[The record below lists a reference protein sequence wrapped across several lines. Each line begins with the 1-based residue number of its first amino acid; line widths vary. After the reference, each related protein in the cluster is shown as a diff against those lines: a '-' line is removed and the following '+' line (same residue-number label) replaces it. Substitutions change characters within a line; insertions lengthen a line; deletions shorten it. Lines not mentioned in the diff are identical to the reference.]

1 MVQYVIT
8 TQEKE
13 TILHSDNCFYW
24 AFISCCGINP
34 LIYNKKGFA
43 LKRMKKVQRM
53 YPHFVIVIRELT
65 EDGMRDIISQ

>member
-34 LIYNKKGFA
+34 LRYTKKGFA
-43 LKRMKKVQRM
+43 LKRLKKVQRM
-53 YPHFVIVIRELT
+53 YPHLEIVIRELS
-65 EDGMRDIISQ
+65 EDGIGNIVE